1 MDNQAIQE
9 HWEKVYQSKTP
20 DQVSWTQAIPQS
32 SLDLINSFYIDKTA
46 SIIDI
51 GGGDSTLVDCLLELG
66 YSNITVLDISNKAL
80 QRAKDRLGDKADKVQ
95 WIVSDITQFNP
106 PQSYDIWHDRAV
118 FHFLTSD
125 EDIARYVAIA
135 NRFVK
140 HNMVIATFSDN
151 GPKKC
156 SNLPVNQYSADKLQQ
171 VFRGAFIPLNSF
183 TQDHT
188 TPFDTVQN
196 FVWCS
201 FEKIAD

>member
-118 FHFLTSD
+118 FHFL
-125 EDIARYVAIA
+125 
-135 NRFVK
+135 
-140 HNMVIATFSDN
+140 
-151 GPKKC
+151 KKM
-156 SNLPVNQYSADKLQQ
+156 
-171 VFRGAFIPLNSF
+171 
-183 TQDHT
+183 
-188 TPFDTVQN
+188 
-196 FVWCS
+196 
-201 FEKIAD
+201 